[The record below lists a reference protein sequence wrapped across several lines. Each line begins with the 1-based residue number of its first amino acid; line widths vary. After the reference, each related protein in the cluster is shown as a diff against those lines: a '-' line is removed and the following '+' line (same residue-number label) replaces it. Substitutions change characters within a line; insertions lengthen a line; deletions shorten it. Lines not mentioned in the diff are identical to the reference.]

1 MGRDMWQKR
10 GATTPNIKTA
20 ATKNFIKAMEEGV
33 RFSILQLCNTNTRIL
48 QALIVQ
54 AEPPP
59 VPLYSDDVNW
69 IWWYF

>member
-1 MGRDMWQKR
+1 
-10 GATTPNIKTA
+10 
-20 ATKNFIKAMEEGV
+20 MEEGV

-59 VPLYSDDVNW
+59 VPLYSDDVN
-69 IWWYF
+69 